1 MAEEPTFEGLFRQ
14 AKRSAVHL
22 EMRDGYMRS
31 DPSYISWKQDPHS
44 VAAERDPD
52 SRPWLRLM
60 KEITSRGV
68 EVRRARIFSEPMS
81 DYLRFEHYLT
91 PSNVGAGEQV
101 RWLPRRKASDIALPG
116 NDFWLFD
123 DSLVVFLHF
132 TGEGELSPEGD
143 EERTTA
149 PGAVR
154 LCSTA
159 FEAVWERATPH
170 EEYRPV

>member
-1 MAEEPTFEGLFRQ
+1 MVEEPTFEELFRQ
-14 AKRSAVHL
+14 AKRSALHL
-22 EMRDGYMRS
+22 EMRDGYMKS
-31 DPSYISWKQDPHS
+31 DPSYVSWKQDPQG
-44 VAAERDPD
+44 VTAERDPD
-52 SRPWLRLM
+52 SRPWLALM
-60 KEITSRGV
+60 QEITTRGV

-81 DYLRFEHYLT
+81 DYLRFEHHLT
-91 PSNVGAGEQV
+91 PSNVAAGEQV
-101 RWLPRRKASDIALPG
+101 RWLPRRKASDLALPG

-132 TGEGELSPEGD
+132 TGEGELAPEGD

-149 PGAVR
+149 PAVVR

-170 EEYRPV
+170 EEYKPV